1 MADKKDQALEELNGF
16 AIQVIRRS
24 GEEAL
29 SYYGKGSLRQK
40 FDEALVTE
48 AELRLREFFRDQLYG
63 HFPEHQV
70 FSSNEKKGDGY
81 THEGKR
87 YMWIYDSLD
96 GVANFQAGIPIWGMS
111 LALLENYWP
120 LFGIYYMPV
129 TGDLFHARAGGK
141 AFRGN
146 EEIRVSPQTQMDDES
161 LLLVYSRFHHH
172 FRSLFPGKMRD
183 MGCTGAH
190 LCYVAMGRAEAA
202 LISNETYQ
210 GLAASSIIMEAAGGG
225 IYRMDGSLLALSDYL
240 DGRRIGEP
248 LLAATRETC
257 QQVLASLKEAS

>member
-1 MADKKDQALEELNGF
+1 MADKKEQAPEELNGF
-16 AIQVIRRS
+16 AIEVIRRS

-29 SYYGKGSLRQK
+29 SYYGKGRFRQK

-48 AELRLREFFRDQLYG
+48 AELRLREFFQDQLYG
-63 HFPEHQV
+63 RFPEHQV
-70 FSSNEKKGDGY
+70 FSTNQEKGEGY

-87 YMWIYDSLD
+87 YMWIYDALD

-111 LALLENYWP
+111 LALLDNYWP
-120 LFGIYYMPV
+120 LFGLYYMPV

-146 EEIRVSPQTQMDDES
+146 EEIRVSPQMQMDDES

-172 FRSLFPGKMRD
+172 FRSFFPGKMRD

-202 LISNETYQ
+202 VVSNETYQ

-225 IYRMDGSLLALSDYL
+225 IYRMDGSLLVLSDYL
-240 DGRRIGEP
+240 DGQRIGEP
-248 LLAATRETC
+248 LLAANRETYR
-257 QQVLASLKEAS
+257 QVLESLKETM